1 MDERIYLDNQSTT
14 RVDPRVIETMLPY
27 LSECYG
33 NAGSVTHPFGTEAAT
48 AVEAATATIA
58 DLLGGQPK
66 EIIFTSGATE
76 SNNLALLGAAAFYTR
91 RNKNEAGHMVSVSTE
106 HRAVLDPLAELEKRG
121 WQVTRLPVA
130 ENGAPDT
137 GCIDP
142 AALESALRDDT
153 VLVSVM
159 LANNEI
165 GVIQPLEQI
174 AALCRSRGVLLHTDA
189 AQAVGKLPLD
199 ITKLGIDLLSFSGH
213 KLYGPR
219 GIGVLMARRQR
230 GKAPIAAQLFGGGH
244 QGGLRSGT
252 LNVPAIVGLA
262 RALQLAIEE
271 QPAETE
277 RLAALRNRLLEGLQ
291 AELDGVL
298 LNGPPLADTSLRLAG
313 NLNVQFQ
320 YVDGESLMLSTGG
333 RVALSAGSACTAA
346 EPAPSHVLKSLGL
359 TDDAVR
365 SSLRFG
371 LGRFTTAAEIEQ
383 TIKILVEGVGRLRS
397 MSSMAGQ

>member
-1 MDERIYLDNQSTT
+1 MSERIYLDNQSTT
-14 RVDPRVIETMLPY
+14 RVDPRVVEAMLPY

-33 NAGSVTHPFGTEAAT
+33 NAGSVTHPFGTEAAA

-58 DLLGGQPK
+58 SLLGTRAK

-76 SNNLALLGAAAFYTR
+76 SNNLALLGAAAYHTR
-91 RNKNEAGHMVSVSTE
+91 RTKKETGHMVSVATE

-121 WQVTRLPVA
+121 WEVTRLPVA
-130 ENGAPDT
+130 AGSAADA
-137 GCIDP
+137 GRIDP
-142 AALESALRDDT
+142 AALESALRDNT

-174 AALCRSRGVLLHTDA
+174 AALCRSRDVLLHTDA
-189 AQAVGKLPLD
+189 AQAVGKIPLD
-199 ITKLGIDLLSFSGH
+199 IEKLGVDLLSFSGH

-219 GIGVLMARRQR
+219 GIGVLVARRQR

-262 RALQLAIEE
+262 RAMQLAIEE

-277 RLAALRNRLLEGLQ
+277 RLAGLRNRLLEGLQ
-291 AELDGVL
+291 SELDGVL
-298 LNGPPLADTSLRLAG
+298 LNGPPLDDSGLRLAG

-333 RVALSAGSACTAA
+333 QVALSAGSACTAA
-346 EPAPSHVLKSLGL
+346 EPAPSHVLKALGL

-371 LGRFTTAAEIEQ
+371 LGRFTTDAEIEK
-383 TIKILVEGVGRLRS
+383 TIEILVEAVGRLRS

>member
-1 MDERIYLDNQSTT
+1 MSERIYLDNQSTT
-14 RVDPRVIETMLPY
+14 RVDPRVVEAMLPY
-27 LSECYG
+27 LTESYG
-33 NAGSVTHPFGTEAAT
+33 NAGSVTHPFGTEAAA

-58 DLLGGQPK
+58 SLLGTRAK

-76 SNNLALLGAAAFYTR
+76 SNNLALLGAAAYHTR
-91 RNKNEAGHMVSVSTE
+91 RTKKETGHMVSVATE

-121 WQVTRLPVA
+121 WEVTRLPVA
-130 ENGAPDT
+130 AGSAAEAGR
-137 GCIDP
+137 IDP
-142 AALESALRDDT
+142 AALESALRDNT

-174 AALCRSRGVLLHTDA
+174 AALCRSRDVLLHTDA
-189 AQAVGKLPLD
+189 AQAVGKIPLD
-199 ITKLGIDLLSFSGH
+199 IEKLGVDLLSFSGH

-219 GIGVLMARRQR
+219 GIGVLVARRQR

-262 RALQLAIEE
+262 RAMQLAIEE

-277 RLAALRNRLLEGLQ
+277 RLAGLRNRLFEGLQ
-291 AELDGVL
+291 SELDGVL
-298 LNGPPLADTSLRLAG
+298 LNGPPLDDSGLRLAG

-333 RVALSAGSACTAA
+333 QVALSAGSACTAA
-346 EPAPSHVLKSLGL
+346 EPAPSHVLKALGL

-371 LGRFTTAAEIEQ
+371 LGRFTTEAEIEK
-383 TIKILVEGVGRLRS
+383 TIEILVEAVGRLRS